1 VAQVRRIFW
10 GRWRGR
16 VRYTLNSRAINHQ
29 SVVLVAASEG
39 DEGDSTASPQRFV
52 GAADI
57 RVANV
62 APFDGGVVFVVEI
75 DWDEPIPIWT
85 DVFIADEFPPGF
97 IRA

>member
-1 VAQVRRIFW
+1 MAEVRRIYW

-16 VRYTLNSRAINHQ
+16 VSFTFNSGAINHQ
-29 SVVLVAASEG
+29 SVVIVTASEG
-39 DEGDSTASPQRFV
+39 DEGNSTASPQRFV

-75 DWDEPIPIWT
+75 DWDQPISIWT
-85 DVFIADEFPPGF
+85 DIYIASEFPQGF